1 MGSDGECRVSAGGSG
16 STRPPGRSRS
26 TSGTSGS
33 NATDSDGERR
43 VSAADSVRRNREA
56 TAPAVAPPVTTPA
69 ATSRVMFWVQHLM
82 GIGHQRRAAAVALAV
97 AGEGADVV
105 YVTGGP
111 EVPDL
116 APGWP
121 GRVRVVA
128 LPAARV
134 VDAGYRTLV
143 DACGREVDDAWR
155 AARRDL
161 LLAAFEEHA
170 PHVLVTETWPFGR
183 RLLRF
188 ELEPLAGRAQ
198 AAGCRLVSSI
208 RDVLQPPSSPARAWA
223 AASRVLEFFDAVL
236 VHGDPAFVPL
246 DASFPEVARIRARIR
261 YTGYVTAGQ
270 GPAAP
275 PGVGESE
282 CVVSAGG
289 GVAAHRLVE
298 AALAAARRDPGLRWR
313 ILVGPNAG
321 GGAFAGWRRAAAAN
335 AVVEPNRLDFGSLL
349 PRARVSVSQAGY
361 NTVTDLL
368 AAGTPAVLVPFSA
381 GGEREQSIRARVLAE
396 AGFARIIDENRLTP
410 EALLEAIRAAPAP
423 AAGRA
428 RIRLDGAAESA
439 DAVIEIAH
447 GVVDS
452 S

>member
-1 MGSDGECRVSAGGSG
+1 MPDRFHIRSERAICAFARKEPAA
-16 STRPPGRSRS
+16 RPEHRGQPP
-26 TSGTSGS
+26 
-33 NATDSDGERR
+33 
-43 VSAADSVRRNREA
+43 V
-56 TAPAVAPPVTTPA
+56 TAPAAAP
-69 ATSRVMFWVQHLM
+69 RVMLWVQHLM
-82 GIGHQRRAAAVALAV
+82 GIGHQRRAAAVALAL
-97 AGEGADVV
+97 AGRGADVV

-111 EVPDL
+111 EIPDL

-134 VDAGYRTLV
+134 ADAGYRALV
-143 DACGREVDDAWR
+143 DAGGREVDDAWR
-155 AARRDL
+155 AARRDR

-188 ELEPLAGRAQ
+188 ELEPLAERAR
-198 AAGCRLVSSI
+198 AAGCRLVGSI
-208 RDVLQPPSSPARAWA
+208 RDVLQPPSSPAKSRA
-223 AASRVLEFFDAVL
+223 AADRVLESFDAVL

-246 DASFPEVARIRARIR
+246 DASFPEAERIRARIR
-261 YTGYVTAGQ
+261 YTGYVAAGE
-270 GPAAP
+270 GPVAP
-275 PGVGESE
+275 PGVGEGE
-282 CVVSAGG
+282 VVVSAGG
-289 GVAAHRLVE
+289 GVVAHRLVE

-321 GGAFAGWRRAAAAN
+321 GDALAGWRRAAAGN
-335 AVVEPNRLDFGSLL
+335 AVVEPNRADFGSLL

-368 AAGTPAVLVPFSA
+368 AAGVPAVLVPFA
-381 GGEREQSIRARVLAE
+381 ADGEREQSIRARSLAE
-396 AGFARIIDENRLTP
+396 AGFARVLDEERLTP

-439 DAVIEIAH
+439 DAVIEIAR
-447 GVVDS
+447 GAAGSAPVNR
-452 S
+452 